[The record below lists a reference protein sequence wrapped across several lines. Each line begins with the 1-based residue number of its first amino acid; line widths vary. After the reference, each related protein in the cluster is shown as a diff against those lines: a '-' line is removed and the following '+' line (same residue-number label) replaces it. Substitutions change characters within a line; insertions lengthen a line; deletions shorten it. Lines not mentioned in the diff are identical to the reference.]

1 MHKFAG
7 PAVLAVMIIWA
18 ATLAP
23 AQPARYPSRT
33 IEIVVAYGP
42 GGSTDL
48 VARALAQKF
57 QDRLGQSVVVL
68 NKAGGSGTVGAALAA
83 RANPDGHTLYV
94 GYTSETVIVPP
105 LVKNAK
111 YSIDDFEPIAITG
124 LVPLVLIT
132 SKNIRANTVRELIE
146 ELRAAPGKFTF
157 GGGIASPP
165 HVMGAWFNR
174 LNNLTV
180 THVPYRG
187 GGQAVADVIGG
198 HIDMFYAGLAAAKG
212 AIDSGAVKP
221 LAVTG
226 DARSPALPNVP
237 TFKEAGVTD
246 FDLVSWNVLLA
257 PKGTPARDPCAPAPG
272 DRACARRSQSPRALC
287 NTGRG
292 SEPEPGREGF
302 PRQGARQFRPGGTQ
316 PGHHDGVGHRPR
328 ARLIANGQDDPAKEG
343 RPCADAGVHA
353 SEPKPA
359 ARPCRY
365 RRR

>member
-7 PAVLAVMIIWA
+7 PAALAIMITWA

-23 AQPARYPSRT
+23 AQTARYPSRT

-187 GGQAVADVIGG
+187 GGQAVGDVIGG

-226 DARSPALPNVP
+226 DARSPALSCRFLSFRTEPPNI
-237 TFKEAGVTD
+237 
-246 FDLVSWNVLLA
+246 
-257 PKGTPARDPCAPAPG
+257 
-272 DRACARRSQSPRALC
+272 DRFTAESPR
-287 NTGRG
+287 T
-292 SEPEPGREGF
+292 SPPELASSFVHPLNDSPKREVTTWRLSRS
-302 PRQGARQFRPGGTQ
+302 P
-316 PGHHDGVGHRPR
+316 RPR
-328 ARLIANGQDDPAKEG
+328 TN
-343 RPCADAGVHA
+343 
-353 SEPKPA
+353 
-359 ARPCRY
+359 
-365 RRR
+365 

>member
-1 MHKFAG
+1 MHKLVGA
-7 PAVLAVMIIWA
+7 ATLAVMITSA

-23 AQPARYPSRT
+23 AQTARYPSRT

-68 NKAGGSGTVGAALAA
+68 NKPGGSGTIGASVAA
-83 RANPDGHTLYV
+83 RAAPDGYTLYV
-94 GYTSETVIVPP
+94 GYTSETVVVPQ
-105 LVKNAK
+105 LSKGIK

-124 LVPLVLIT
+124 LVPLVLIA
-132 SKNIRANTVRELIE
+132 SKNVRAANLRELIE

-212 AIDSGAVKP
+212 AIDSGAVKAF
-221 LAVTG
+221 AVTG
-226 DARSPALPNVP
+226 DMRSPALPRVP
-237 TFKEAGVTD
+237 TFKEAGVAD
-246 FDLVSWNVLLA
+246 FDLASWNVLLA
-257 PKGTPARDPCAPAPG
+257 PKGTPAPVLSLLR
-272 DRACARRSQSPRALC
+272 QETVLAL
-287 NTGRG
+287 
-292 SEPEPGREGF
+292 
-302 PRQGARQFRPGGTQ
+302 
-316 PGHHDGVGHRPR
+316 
-328 ARLIANGQDDPAKEG
+328 DDPKVRELY
-343 RPCADAGVHA
+343 
-353 SEPKPA
+353 A
-359 ARPCRY
+359 A
-365 RRR
+365 

>member
-1 MHKFAG
+1 MHKLVGA
-7 PAVLAVMIIWA
+7 ATLAVMITSA

-23 AQPARYPSRT
+23 AQTARYPSRT
-33 IEIVVAYGP
+33 IEMVVAYGP

-68 NKAGGSGTVGAALAA
+68 NKPGGSGTIGASVAA
-83 RANPDGHTLYV
+83 RAAPDGYTLYV
-94 GYTSETVIVPP
+94 GYTSETVVVPQ
-105 LVKNAK
+105 LSKGIK

-124 LVPLVLIT
+124 LVPLVLIA
-132 SKNIRANTVRELIE
+132 SKNVRAANLRELIE

-212 AIDSGAVKP
+212 AIDSGAVKAF
-221 LAVTG
+221 AVTG
-226 DARSPALPNVP
+226 DMRSPALPHVP
-237 TFKEAGVTD
+237 TFKEAGVAD
-246 FDLVSWNVLLA
+246 FDLASWNVLLA
-257 PKGTPARDPCAPAPG
+257 PKGTPAPVLSLLR
-272 DRACARRSQSPRALC
+272 QETVLAL
-287 NTGRG
+287 
-292 SEPEPGREGF
+292 
-302 PRQGARQFRPGGTQ
+302 
-316 PGHHDGVGHRPR
+316 
-328 ARLIANGQDDPAKEG
+328 DDPKVRELY
-343 RPCADAGVHA
+343 
-353 SEPKPA
+353 A
-359 ARPCRY
+359 A
-365 RRR
+365 